1 MNDML
6 KIDFEKLKNVQRF
19 NTETLSLFTIEHM
32 LRVVLDFSD
41 TSYKLAP
48 NNVQLALNTLK
59 DLQIIVEIPETNKN
73 TEVKQLN
80 S

>member
-1 MNDML
+1 ML
-6 KIDFEKLKNVQRF
+6 KIDFEKLRAVQKR
-19 NTETLSLFTIEHM
+19 NCETVSLSALENM
-32 LRVVLDFSD
+32 LMIVLNFSD

-59 DLQIIVEIPETNKN
+59 DLKIIVETPETP
-73 TEVKQLN
+73 EVQQLN

>member
-1 MNDML
+1 MNEML
-6 KIDFEKLKNVQRF
+6 KIDFERLKNVQKK
-19 NTETLSLFTIEHM
+19 NSESVSLQTLEHI
-32 LRVVLDFSD
+32 LKIVLNFSD

-59 DLQIIVEIPETNKN
+59 DLKVIVEESSEKPE
-73 TEVKQLN
+73 VQQLN

>member
-1 MNDML
+1 ML
-6 KIDFEKLKNVQRF
+6 KIDFERLKDVQKF
-19 NTETLSLFTIEHM
+19 NDDELSKHTLQGM
-32 LRVVLDFSD
+32 LSVVLNFSD

-59 DLQIIVEIPETNKN
+59 DLKIIVETAEKL
-73 TEVKQLN
+73 EVQQLN

>member
-1 MNDML
+1 ML
-6 KIDFEKLKNVQRF
+6 KIDFERLKVIQNK
-19 NTETLSLFTIEHM
+19 NAGTLLLQTLEHM
-32 LRVVLDFSD
+32 LKVVLNFSE

-59 DLQIIVEIPETNKN
+59 DLKIIVETTET
-73 TEVKQLN
+73 TENAKVQQLN

>member
-1 MNDML
+1 ML
-6 KIDFEKLKNVQRF
+6 K
-19 NTETLSLFTIEHM
+19 
-32 LRVVLDFSD
+32 VVLDFSD

-59 DLQIIVEIPETNKN
+59 DLKIIVETTET
-73 TEVKQLN
+73 TENAKVQQLN